1 MYKIGIDV
9 GGTFTDFVVAGEGG
23 QPRFFKTQSTPD
35 DPSIGVMNGL
45 EEAAAAYGLSLD
57 QLLRDTDL
65 VIHGSTVATNTLV
78 ERKGAR
84 VGLVTTDGFRDLL
97 EMREGL
103 KEDRYNLRMTPA
115 EPLASR
121 YLRVGV
127 PERIRANGAVVKP
140 LDEAA
145 LVENLEYLVQEGA
158 EALAVC
164 FLFSYLNPS
173 HEQQAWRTIHDRFPD
188 MYTSLSHEVIPQ
200 IKEFDRLSTTVINS
214 YVGPV
219 FSRYLSHLSERFE
232 AYPQLRD
239 VLIMQSNGGVA
250 PIDDSSRMAVR
261 AILSGPAGGVSAAAY
276 IGQLL
281 EEAQAGG
288 SESGLNKAGGQ
299 ARGLN
304 KIIAFDMGGT
314 STDISL
320 IENGVPHITNEK
332 FEAGWKIAAPMID
345 IHTLGAGG
353 GSIARMD
360 EGGILHVGPDSAGAE
375 PGPACYGKGGARPT
389 VTDASL
395 VLGYLDA
402 SNFLGGRANLD
413 TAAAQQALAENVGTP
428 LNLSNVES
436 AFGVYKVVCT
446 TIAEGIRLMSVQRGV
461 DPREFTMMG
470 FGGASGLHASEVA
483 RQLQVE
489 RVYIPAS
496 APVLSAYGM
505 LNTDIK
511 YDFFRSYPVSLDR
524 IDLNELRS
532 ILDELGAQGQD
543 KLLAQ
548 GVAPD
553 AVEIQYSADMRYLDQ
568 IYEVT
573 VPLPDPALPDSEFLA
588 RLTANF
594 HQRYQELYSYNQQD
608 QEVRLVTLRTAAIGK
623 LPRIAQ
629 LDRTGSE
636 NEAGPVGS
644 RRVYLGEWR
653 EAPTYAADSLP
664 AGTEIVG
671 PAILESE
678 FTTILVWPGDHATVD
693 SMGGVELRVSQQTT
707 PATQDEAPDSTGV
720 NGRDT
725 QAHDDP
731 ITLAVVEHRL
741 ESIAQE
747 MTEAMLRTA
756 MSQILNSSRDFSTAI
771 LDGDCQLV
779 AQGEGIPVHISALP
793 VAGAAVRDYFAEDIH
808 EGDLFILNDPYFGG
822 SHLPDITIIR
832 PVFHEGRPLFYGVNR
847 AHHSDVGGGTHG
859 GYNPA
864 ANEIYQEGIRI
875 PPLRLYDKGVPRD
888 DLLQM
893 LSANVRQ
900 PENFLGDLNAQIGS
914 VMLAARRIESLLAD
928 YGADRLMS
936 VVGEILAA
944 TERQVRQFISGW
956 PDGVYHGESLVD
968 DDGFDSKLVPIRA
981 KVTIAGDSMT
991 IDLSDSSPQV
1001 EGFINSAYANTR
1013 SLAHAAIMYLAPMD
1027 VSRNEGSMRPVQIIA
1042 PRGLVV
1048 NANPPAP
1055 VCMSTNHCA
1064 EEVVEAVFK
1073 ALAPAIPAA
1082 VSAGFS
1088 RRLRYAITGH
1098 DPRTGKQFIWHFFL
1112 ARGGGGAAEGVDGWS
1127 NVGEINVAGGIRS
1140 PSIEVTEERF
1150 PFFIERHELRPD
1162 SGGDGA
1168 WRGGL
1173 GAVCDLVYEGEG
1185 TALLNTA
1192 GDGIVVPPFG
1202 LFGASDGLP
1211 HHYKIVSGG
1220 SDRVLRS
1227 KEVGVVVNPG
1237 DHIVCLSSGGGGY
1250 GQPEN
1255 RDKDASTWDLKN
1267 GYVTK

>member
-9 GGTFTDFVVAGEGG
+9 GGTFTDFVVAEEGG
-23 QPRFFKTQSTPD
+23 QPRFFKTQSTPE
-35 DPSIGVMNGL
+35 DPSIGMMTGL
-45 EEAAAAYGLSLD
+45 QEAAAGYGLSLD
-57 QLLRDTDL
+57 QLLSDTDL

-78 ERKGAR
+78 ERKGAT

-115 EPLASR
+115 EPLSAR

-127 PERIRANGAVVKP
+127 PERIRASGKVERP

-145 LVENLEYLVQEGA
+145 LVESLEYMVQEGA

-173 HEQQAWRTIHDRFPD
+173 HEQQAAEIIRRRFPD
-188 MYTSLSHEVIPQ
+188 VYTSLSHEVIPQ

-219 FSRYLSHLSERFE
+219 FGRYLSHLGERFE

-250 PIDDSSRMAVR
+250 PIADSSRMAVR

-281 EEAQAGG
+281 EEP
-288 SESGLNKAGGQ
+288 
-299 ARGLN
+299 RV
-304 KIIAFDMGGT
+304 IAFDMGGT

-353 GSIARMD
+353 GSIARVD
-360 EGGILHVGPDSAGAE
+360 AGGILHVGPDSAGAD
-375 PGPACYGKGGARPT
+375 PGPACYGRGGDKPT
-389 VTDASL
+389 VTDVSL

-402 SNFLGGRANLD
+402 ANFLGGRATLD
-413 TAAAQQALAENVGTP
+413 YAAADRSLAEEVAAP
-428 LNLSNVES
+428 LNLSNFEA
-436 AFGVYKVVCT
+436 AFGVFKVVCT

-483 RQLQVE
+483 RQLRVAK
-489 RVYIPAS
+489 VYIPAS

-511 YDFFRSYPVSLDR
+511 YDLFRSYPISLDR
-524 IDLNELRS
+524 MDLNELRS
-532 ILDELGAQGQD
+532 ILDELGTQGQD
-543 KLLAQ
+543 KLSAQ
-548 GVAPD
+548 GVAD
-553 AVEIQYSADMRYLDQ
+553 EAVEIQYSADMRYLDQ

-573 VPLPDPALPDSEFLA
+573 VPLPDLALPDAEFLA
-588 RLTANF
+588 QLTSNF
-594 HQRYQELYSYNQQD
+594 HRRYQELYSYNQQD
-608 QEVRLVTLRTAAIGK
+608 QEVRLVTLRVAAVGK

-629 LDRTGSE
+629 LDRTGDEST
-636 NEAGPVGS
+636 ARPTGS
-644 RRVYLGEWR
+644 RRVYMGEWR
-653 EAPTYAADSLP
+653 EAPTYAAESLP
-664 AGTEIVG
+664 AGTEIAG
-671 PAILESE
+671 PAILESD

-693 SMGGVELRVSQQTT
+693 SMGGVELRVNLGDAPVSQDAE
-707 PATQDEAPDSTGV
+707 PSSTGV
-720 NGRDT
+720 DAQGSP
-725 QAHDDP
+725 AHGDP

-793 VAGAAVRDYFAEDIH
+793 VAGAAVRDYFGDDISD
-808 EGDLFILNDPYFGG
+808 GDLFILNDPYFVG

-832 PVFHEGRPLFYGVNR
+832 PVFHDGRPLFYGVNR

-859 GYNPA
+859 GYNPG

-875 PPLRLYDKGVPRD
+875 PPLKLYDKGVPRN

-914 VMLAARRIESLLAD
+914 VMLAGQRIESLLAD
-928 YGADRLMS
+928 YGPDQLMA
-936 VVGEILAA
+936 VVSEILAA

-956 PDGVYHGESLVD
+956 PDGVYLGESFVD

-981 KVTIAGDSMT
+981 RVTIAGDSLT

-1027 VSRNEGSMRPVQIIA
+1027 VARNEGSMRPVQIIA

-1073 ALAPAIPAA
+1073 ALAPAIPSA

-1088 RRLRYAITGH
+1088 RRLRYAITGA
-1098 DPRTGKQFIWHFFL
+1098 DPRTGRTFIWHFFL
-1112 ARGGGGAAEGVDGWS
+1112 ARGGGGASEGFDGWS
-1127 NVGEINVAGGIRS
+1127 NVGEVNVAGGIRS

-1162 SGGDGA
+1162 SGGVGA

-1173 GAVCDLVYEGEG
+1173 GAVCDLVYEGAG
-1185 TALLNTA
+1185 PALLNTA
-1192 GDGIVVPPFG
+1192 GDGVVVPPFG
-1202 LFGASDGLP
+1202 LFGAADGLP
-1211 HHYKIVSGG
+1211 HHYKIVSNG
-1220 SDRVLRS
+1220 SERVLGS

-1250 GQPEN
+1250 GQPER
-1255 RDKDASTWDLKN
+1255 RDKDASIWDLKN
-1267 GYVTK
+1267 GYVTG

>member
-9 GGTFTDFVVAGEGG
+9 GGTFTDFVIAQEDGR
-23 QPRFFKTQSTPD
+23 PRFFKTQTTPD

-45 EEAAAAYGLSLD
+45 QEAAVAYGLSLD
-57 QLLRDTDL
+57 QFLGDTDL

-78 ERKGAR
+78 ERKGAT

-103 KEDRYNLRMTPA
+103 KEDRYNLRMKMV
-115 EPLASR
+115 EPLAAR

-127 PERIRANGAVVKP
+127 PERVRANGKAVCP

-145 LVENLEYLVQEGA
+145 LVESLDYLTGEGA

-164 FLFSYLNPS
+164 FLFSYLNPA
-173 HEQQAWRTIHDRFPD
+173 HERRAAEIIRQRFPD
-188 MYTSLSHEVIPQ
+188 IYTSLSHEVIPQ

-219 FSRYLSHLSERFE
+219 FSRYLSHLAERFE
-232 AYPQLRD
+232 AYPQLKD

-250 PIDDSSRMAVR
+250 PIADSSRMAVR

-281 EEAQAGG
+281 D
-288 SESGLNKAGGQ
+288 ES
-299 ARGLN
+299 

-320 IENGVPHITNEK
+320 IEDSVPHITNEK

-353 GSIARMD
+353 GSIARVD
-360 EGGILHVGPDSAGAE
+360 EGGILHVGPDSAGAD
-375 PGPACYGKGGARPT
+375 PGPACYGRGGVRPT

-395 VLGYLDA
+395 ALGYLDA
-402 SNFLGGRANLD
+402 ANFLGGRAGLD
-413 TAAAQQALAENVGTP
+413 PAAARQALAGDVGTP
-428 LNLSNVES
+428 LGLSDVE
-436 AFGVYKVVCT
+436 AAYGVYKVVCT

-461 DPREFTMMG
+461 DPRDFTIMG

-483 RQLQVE
+483 RQLQVGK
-489 RVYIPAS
+489 VYIPAS

-524 IDLNELRS
+524 MDLNELRS
-532 ILDELGAQGQD
+532 ILDELGAQGRD
-543 KLLAQ
+543 KLSAQ
-548 GVAPD
+548 GVSD
-553 AVEIQYSADMRYLDQ
+553 EAVEIQHSADMRYLDQ

-573 VPLPDPALPDSEFLA
+573 VPLPDPALPESEFIA

-594 HQRYQELYSYNQQD
+594 HQRYEELYSYNQQE
-608 QEVRLVTLRTAAIGK
+608 QEVRLVTLRVAAVGK

-629 LDRTGSE
+629 LDRTADGNAASPE
-636 NEAGPVGS
+636 LVAGPTGS
-644 RRVYLGEWR
+644 RRVYLGEWQD
-653 EAPTYAADSLP
+653 APTYAADSLP
-664 AGTEIVG
+664 AGTEIAG
-671 PAILESE
+671 PAVLESE

-693 SMGGVELRVSQQTT
+693 SMGGISLLVGQGDALT
-707 PATQDEAPDSTGV
+707 PTLSHWEKEQIGQEAPDSVSV
-720 NGRDT
+720 NG
-725 QAHDDP
+725 HDDP

-771 LDGDCQLV
+771 LDGECQLV

-793 VAGAAVRDYFAEDIH
+793 VAGAAVRDYFGEDIH
-808 EGDLFILNDPYFGG
+808 DGDLFILNDPYFGG

-832 PVFHEGRPLFYGVNR
+832 PVFHEGRLLFYGVNR

-859 GYNPA
+859 GYNPG
-864 ANEIYQEGIRI
+864 ANEIFQEGLRI
-875 PPLRLYDKGVPRD
+875 PPLKLYDRGIPRN

-900 PENFLGDLNAQIGS
+900 SENFLGDLNAQIGS
-914 VMLAARRIESLLAD
+914 VMLAARRIEGLLAE

-936 VVGEILAA
+936 VVAEILSA
-944 TERQVRQFISGW
+944 TERQVRQFIASW
-956 PDGVYHGESLVD
+956 PDGVYHGESFVD

-991 IDLSDSSPQV
+991 IDLSESSPQV

-1027 VSRNEGSMRPVQIIA
+1027 VARNEGSMRPVQIVA

-1098 DPRTGKQFIWHFFL
+1098 DPRTGRQFIWHFFL
-1112 ARGGGGAAEGVDGWS
+1112 ARGGGGASQGVDGWS
-1127 NVGEINVAGGIRS
+1127 NVGEVNVAGGIRS

-1162 SGGDGA
+1162 SGGVGA

-1185 TALLNTA
+1185 PALLNTA

-1202 LFGASDGLP
+1202 LFGADDGLP
-1211 HHYKIVSGG
+1211 HHYKIVSNG
-1220 SDRVLRS
+1220 SERVLGS

-1250 GQPEN
+1250 GQPED
-1255 RDKDASTWDLKN
+1255 RDEAAATWDIKN
-1267 GYVTK
+1267 GYVTG

>member
-9 GGTFTDFVVAGEGG
+9 GGTFTDFVVAGETG
-23 QPRFFKTQSTPD
+23 QPRFFKIASTPD
-35 DPSIGVMNGL
+35 DPSIGVMAGL
-45 EEAAAAYGLSLD
+45 RDAADAYGLSLD
-57 QLLRDTDL
+57 RFLGDTDL

-78 ERKGAR
+78 ERKGAQ
-84 VGLVTTDGFRDLL
+84 VGLITTDGFRDLL

-103 KEDRYNLRMTPA
+103 KEDRYNLRMNMV
-115 EPLASR
+115 EPLAAR

-127 PERIRANGAVVKP
+127 PERVRASGQVERP

-145 LVENLEYLVQEGA
+145 LIENLDYLVGEGA

-173 HEQQAWRTIHDRFPD
+173 HERRASEIIRQRYPD
-188 MYTSLSHEVIPQ
+188 LYASLSHEVIPQ

-219 FSRYLSHLSERFE
+219 FSRYLANLAQRFE
-232 AYPQLRD
+232 AYPRLRD

-250 PIDDSSRMAVR
+250 PIADSSRMAVR

-281 EEAQAGG
+281 GEPK
-288 SESGLNKAGGQ
+288 L
-299 ARGLN
+299 
-304 KIIAFDMGGT
+304 IAFDMGGT

-320 IENGVPHITNEK
+320 IENGVPHVANEK

-353 GSIARMD
+353 GSIARVD
-360 EGGILHVGPDSAGAE
+360 EGGILHVGPESAGAE
-375 PGPACYGKGGARPT
+375 PGPACYGRGGENPT

-395 VLGYLDA
+395 ALGYLDA
-402 SNFLGGRANLD
+402 ANFLGGRASLD
-413 TAAAQQALAENVGTP
+413 PNAAEDALAQHVGAP
-428 LNLSNVES
+428 LSLSNAEA
-436 AFGVYKVVCT
+436 AFGVFKVVCT
-446 TIAEGIRLMSVQRGV
+446 SIAEGIRLMSVQRGV
-461 DPREFTMMG
+461 DPREFTIMG

-483 RQLQVE
+483 RQLEVSK
-489 RVYIPAS
+489 VYIPAS

-524 IDLNELRS
+524 ADLNELRS
-532 ILDELGAQGQD
+532 VLDELADQGRA
-543 KLLAQ
+543 KLLDQ
-548 GVAPD
+548 GLPPET
-553 AVEIQYSADMRYLDQ
+553 VEIQYSADMRYLDQ

-573 VPLPDPALPDSEFLA
+573 VPLPDPTLPDSEFIA
-588 RLTANF
+588 RLTSNF
-594 HQRYQELYSYNQQD
+594 HSRYQELYSYNQQD
-608 QEVRLVTLRTAAIGK
+608 QEVRLVTLRVAAVGK
-623 LPRIAQ
+623 LPRISQ
-629 LDRTGSE
+629 LEQTPADGTA
-636 NEAGPVGS
+636 NPVGS
-644 RRVYLGEWR
+644 RRIYLGEWQN
-653 EAPTYAADSLP
+653 APTYAADTLP
-664 AGTEIVG
+664 AGAEIDG
-671 PAILESE
+671 PAILESD
-678 FTTILVWPGDHATVD
+678 FTTILVWPGDRATVD
-693 SMGGVELRVSQQTT
+693 AMGGIELIVNQEGAQG
-707 PATQDEAPDSTGV
+707 TGDAASESA
-720 NGRDT
+720 GSG
-725 QAHDDP
+725 AHNDP

-771 LDGDCQLV
+771 LDNECQLV

-793 VAGAAVRDYFAEDIH
+793 VAGAAVRDYFGDDIH
-808 EGDLFILNDPYFGG
+808 DGDLFILNDPYFGG

-832 PVFHEGRPLFYGVNR
+832 PVFHDGRLLFYGVNR

-859 GYNPA
+859 GYNPG
-864 ANEIYQEGIRI
+864 ANEIFQEGLRI
-875 PPLRLYDKGVPRD
+875 PPLKLYDKGVPRY

-893 LSANVRQ
+893 MSANVRQ
-900 PENFLGDLNAQIGS
+900 SENFLGDLNAQIGS
-914 VMLAARRIESLLAD
+914 VMLAARRIGDLLAE
-928 YGADRLMS
+928 YGPDRLMG
-936 VVGEILAA
+936 VVAEILAA
-944 TERQVRQFISGW
+944 TERQVRRFISGW
-956 PDGVYHGESLVD
+956 PDGVYRGESFVD

-981 KVTIAGDSMT
+981 KVTIAGDSLT

-1027 VSRNEGSMRPVQIIA
+1027 VARNEGSMRPVQIIA

-1098 DPRTGKQFIWHFFL
+1098 DPRTGRQFIWHFFL
-1112 ARGGGGAAEGVDGWS
+1112 ARGGGGASEGYDGWS

-1150 PFFIERHELRPD
+1150 PFFVERHELRPD
-1162 SGGDGA
+1162 SGGVGE

-1185 TALLNTA
+1185 PALLNTA

-1202 LFGASDGLP
+1202 LFGATDGLP
-1211 HHYKIVSGG
+1211 HHYKIVNDGTE
-1220 SDRVLRS
+1220 RVLGS

-1237 DHIVCLSSGGGGY
+1237 DHIICLSSGGGGY
-1250 GQPEN
+1250 GSAEQREG
-1255 RDKDASTWDLKN
+1255 DAAAWDLKN
-1267 GYVTK
+1267 GYVTG